1 MGNRWW
7 LPEGEHLRI
16 ISSSFS
22 HVDLLTISFSLRY
35 NLSSRSRG
43 ISRHVPVELVR
54 WLDFARH
61 DRMIAADRFSDSLWG
76 YKSVYKKGGKI
87 WENATSLRK
96 RCTAMQS

>member
-43 ISRHVPVELVR
+43 ISRHVPVDLVR

-61 DRMIAADRFSDSLWG
+61 DRMIAADRFSDSLGG
-76 YKSVYKKGGKI
+76 YKSVYKKRGKI
-87 WENATSLRK
+87 
-96 RCTAMQS
+96 